1 MSGPRISLAL
11 AAILLTV
18 ASPASADHAPT
29 WVVPDDF
36 RVASHGSPASGQ
48 PRAGVDRWVGVTLD
62 LVRSHST
69 NPPRAARVLALVSVA
84 MNDAVVTLEHSLRSA
99 GRRDREAAAGAAAW
113 RVLAGLYPDR
123 AAVLAGLGHG
133 ATAGA
138 DAARAVGRRVARQVI
153 ARARTDGSD
162 AVSSGTRPKGPGK
175 WEPTP
180 PALVESPLEP
190 AAGAWRPWNLT
201 HGAQLRPPP
210 PPAFYSLRFE
220 REMREVYDTA
230 WVLTEDEKRIALF
243 WADGPGTF
251 TPAGH
256 WTQIARRLVRRA
268 RLPAG
273 RAAFVF
279 ATLATA
285 QADAFI
291 ACWDAKYAYWSIRP
305 VTAIRQR
312 LDPSFLPFIA
322 TPPFPSYVSGHSTT
336 SGAAS
341 TVLARFFP
349 RSAGRLRAMADE
361 AAVSR
366 LYGGIHFVSDNEAG
380 LALGRDVGRE
390 ALRGPRR

>member
-1 MSGPRISLAL
+1 MSGLRISLAL
-11 AAILLTV
+11 AAILLTI
-18 ASPASADHAPT
+18 ASPASAEHAPT

-36 RVASHGSPASGQ
+36 RVASRGAPAAGP

-69 NPPRAARVLALVSVA
+69 SPPRAARVLALVSVA

-99 GRRDREAAAGAAAW
+99 ARRDREAAAGAAAW
-113 RVLAGLYPDR
+113 RVLAGLYPDQ
-123 AAVLAGLGHG
+123 AALLAGVGRE
-133 ATAGA
+133 ASAGA
-138 DAARAVGRRVARQVI
+138 DAARAVGRRVARRVI

-162 AVSSGTRPKGPGK
+162 AVSSSTRPIGPGR

-180 PALVESPLEP
+180 PAFVEDPLEP
-190 AAGAWRPWNLT
+190 AAGTWRPWNLA

-210 PPAFYSLRFE
+210 PPAFYSWQFE

-230 WVLTEDEKRIALF
+230 WTLTEEEKRIALL

-256 WTQIARRLVRRA
+256 WTQIARVLVRRA
-268 RLPAG
+268 RLPA
-273 RAAFVF
+273 RRSAFVF

-305 VTAIRQR
+305 VTAIRER
-312 LDPSFLPFIA
+312 LDPAFLPFIA

-336 SGAAS
+336 SAAAS

-349 RSAGRLRAMADE
+349 RSATRLRAMAEE

-366 LYGGIHFVSDNEAG
+366 LYGGIHFASDNQAG
-380 LALGRDVGRE
+380 LLLGREVGRA
-390 ALRGPRR
+390 ALRGG

>member
-1 MSGPRISLAL
+1 MSGLRISLAL

-18 ASPASADHAPT
+18 ASPASAEHAPT

-36 RVASHGSPASGQ
+36 RVASHAAPASGQ
-48 PRAGVDRWVGVTLD
+48 TRAGVDRWVGVTLE

-69 NPPRAARVLALVSVA
+69 NPPRAARVLALVNVA

-99 GRRDREAAAGAAAW
+99 GRADREAAAGAAAW

-123 AAVLAGLGHG
+123 AAVLAGLGRE
-133 ATAGA
+133 AG
-138 DAARAVGRRVARQVI
+138 AARAVGRRVARHVL

-162 AVSSGTRPKGPGK
+162 AVSSGTRPMGPGR

-180 PALVESPLEP
+180 PAFVESPLEP
-190 AAGAWRPWNLT
+190 EAGTWRPWNLA
-201 HGAQLRPPP
+201 HGAQLRPAP
-210 PPAFYSLRFE
+210 PPAFYSWQFE
-220 REMREVYDTA
+220 REMREVYETS

-256 WTQIARRLVRRA
+256 WTQIARGLVRRA
-268 RLPAG
+268 RLPAW
-273 RAAFVF
+273 RAVFVF

-305 VTAIRQR
+305 VTAIRER

-322 TPPFPSYVSGHSTT
+322 TPPFPSYVSGHSTA

-349 RSAGRLRAMADE
+349 RSANRLRAMAEE

-366 LYGGIHFVSDNEAG
+366 LYGGIHFASDNEAG
-380 LALGRDVGRE
+380 LALGRDVGRA
-390 ALRGPRR
+390 ALRGA